1 MELLPAGN
9 KRRSFVKNIILGA
22 IEDSRRANRGEDLLV
37 AVLAPS
43 MKKAGEDDEPVT
55 SGYELVRE
63 VLQEVATEFN
73 LDFHDLVP
81 KEARRDVPKIG
92 AIRLVTLQGIR
103 GLSASHVVIFDL
115 LQLEKWVKRD
125 GGSIKPPLVNL
136 SYIALSRSK
145 ASTIVAIDDAEDSE
159 IEPFLMDLL
168 TYATELA
175 IKQGDK

>member
-1 MELLPAGN
+1 M
-9 KRRSFVKNIILGA
+9 LGA
-22 IEDSRRANRGEDLLV
+22 IEDARRANRGEDLLV

-43 MKKAGEDDEPVT
+43 TKKQGEAEEPVG
-55 SGYELVRE
+55 SGYELVKE
-63 VLQEVATEFN
+63 VLTEVADDFN

-103 GLSASHVVIFDL
+103 GLSASHVIIFDL
-115 LQLEKWVKRD
+115 LQLEKWVQRD
-125 GGSIKPPLVNL
+125 GGSIKPPLINL
-136 SYIALSRSK
+136 TYIALSRSK

-168 TYATELA
+168 THATELA
-175 IKQGDK
+175 IKQGEK